1 MIHYGIT
8 DNIGIFNLCELRCT
22 KNDNFTR
29 DRDKV
34 TCKDCLKLIPLIEIE
49 RS

>member
-1 MIHYGIT
+1 MNTIHYGIS
-8 DNIGIFNLCELRCT
+8 DNIGIFNLCGTINEGY
-22 KNDNFTR
+22 TR

-34 TCKDCLKLIPLIEIE
+34 TCDKCLKLIVNL